1 MTDKLVDKITDL
13 LSKKPTP
20 EGLMHAAVSLAQDVN
35 EIKGLTG
42 SEKKTMVLNIVG
54 RAIQKAPLSEDAKK
68 LLSDVRKNVL
78 PVTLDIAISAARG
91 EFSLQRIDKGCL
103 KSVLGCLCSAV
114 VAVDPKLTAM
124 AQKVEEVGDSV
135 IDATAPV
142 KTAPVD
148 PASIATAIADV
159 VDAAATVKDW
169 ALQSKVEAEVQKDA
183 TEVVAVAP
191 PEPKSGD
198 QATDATQEAPP
209 PEK

>member
-1 MTDKLVDKITDL
+1 MTDKLVDKVTDL

-35 EIKGLTG
+35 EIKGLKG

-68 LLSDVRKNVL
+68 LLTDVRKNVL

-91 EFSLQRIDKGCL
+91 VFSLQRVDKGCL

-114 VAVDPKLTAM
+114 VAVDPKLAAL

-135 IDATAPV
+135 IDAAPV
-142 KTAPVD
+142 KMATVD
-148 PASIATAIADV
+148 PSSIATAIADV

-169 ALQSKVEAEVQKDA
+169 ALQSKVEPEVQKDA
-183 TEVVAVAP
+183 TEVVAVVS

-198 QATDATQEAPP
+198 QATDATQEAPA

>member
-1 MTDKLVDKITDL
+1 MTDKLVDKIIDL

-114 VAVDPKLTAM
+114 VAVDPKLAAL

-135 IDATAPV
+135 IDAAPV
-142 KTAPVD
+142 KMAAVD

-169 ALQSKVEAEVQKDA
+169 ALQSKVEPEVQKDA

>member
-1 MTDKLVDKITDL
+1 MTDKLVDKVTDL

-68 LLSDVRKNVL
+68 LLTDVRKNVL

-91 EFSLQRIDKGCL
+91 VFSLQRVDKGCL
-103 KSVLGCLCSAV
+103 KSFLGCLSSA
-114 VAVDPKLTAM
+114 VAVDPKLAAL
-124 AQKVEEVGDSV
+124 AQKVEEVGNSV
-135 IDATAPV
+135 IDAAPV
-142 KTAPVD
+142 KMATVD
-148 PASIATAIADV
+148 PASIATAIADM

-169 ALQSKVEAEVQKDA
+169 ALQSKVEPEVQKDA
-183 TEVVAVAP
+183 TEVVAVVS

-198 QATDATQEAPP
+198 QATDATQEAPA